1 MSEELLRKGA
11 QGAQKG
17 LKTSYIQDRSVEIKA
32 ALSPEREIRR
42 QRMNIFQMPWK
53 GKETVFQGVRFLE
66 LSK

>member
-17 LKTSYIQDRSVEIKA
+17 LKTSYIQDRSVEITA

-42 QRMNIFQMPWK
+42 QRMNIFQMP
-53 GKETVFQGVRFLE
+53 
-66 LSK
+66 